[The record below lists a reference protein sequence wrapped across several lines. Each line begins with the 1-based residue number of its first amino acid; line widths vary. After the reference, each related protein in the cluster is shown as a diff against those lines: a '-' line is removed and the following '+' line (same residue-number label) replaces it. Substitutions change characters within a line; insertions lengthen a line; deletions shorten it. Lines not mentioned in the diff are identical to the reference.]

1 MPTVKPSAP
10 IALRP
15 LVCLLAI
22 LMLAAFPHQA
32 LAQSS
37 GPDPSGLGPY
47 DGPNITID
55 VGSMRVLS
63 SHRAFDAWY
72 PASTTKLMTA
82 YVVFQAVREGR
93 VTMLSPVTI
102 SDNAAAQP
110 PSKAGLAVGQTLTV
124 ENALRVLMV
133 KSANDIAV
141 ALAESIAGSEPA
153 FIDEMNRL
161 AQALGMRRTTFTNPH
176 GLPDRG
182 QVTTAYDLALLTLA
196 LLRDYPERGDFYSMG
211 AVRLGQARWVN
222 HNLLL
227 QRYRGAFGFK
237 TGYIC
242 DSGFNLVAG
251 AQRGGRTLINVT
263 LGARSGLER
272 AAATA
277 HFLDEGFRQSGGLF
291 GDPAGIALAQ
301 FVPTGPVATEATRM
315 RPVVCQRPRVRPSVE
330 EIAGQFGMA
339 SPAFRPSTAA
349 SAFSGDAGAIVLP
362 SAGADGENDGAS
374 DVDVL
379 DLVLGPVLRE
389 PDPVR
394 LSLGG
399 ATGPAV
405 ARLGR
410 WQVPNPYVRPTG
422 FAAAAALPGQIAPAS
437 GAALVLA
444 PGPDPQ
450 PQAAPGAIAGTIGR
464 AVDRPVP
471 APVPR
476 PF

>member
-1 MPTVKPSAP
+1 MPTAKPFALT
-10 IALRP
+10 ALRSI
-15 LVCLLAI
+15 VCLIVLIAI
-22 LMLAAFPHQA
+22 LNIPRVA
-32 LAQSS
+32 LAQST
-37 GPDPSGLGPY
+37 GLGPY

-55 VGSMRVLS
+55 VDSMRVLS
-63 SHRAFDAWY
+63 SNRAFDAWY

-93 VTMLSPVTI
+93 ITMLSPVTI
-102 SDNAAAQP
+102 SENAAAQP

-141 ALAESIAGSEPA
+141 ALAESVAGSEPA

-161 AQALGMRRTTFTNPH
+161 ASALGMRRSTFTNPH

-196 LLRDYPERGDFYSMG
+196 LMRDYPEHNDFYSMG
-211 AVRLGQARWVN
+211 AVRLGQARWTN

-251 AQRGGRTLINVT
+251 ARRGGRTLINVT
-263 LGARSGLER
+263 LGARSGIER

-277 HFLDEGFRQSGGLF
+277 HVLDDGFRQSGGLF
-291 GDPAGIALAQ
+291 GDPAGVPLVE
-301 FVPTGPVATEATRM
+301 FLPTGSEATEATRM
-315 RPVVCQRPRVRPSVE
+315 RPIVCQRPRVRPSLE
-330 EIAGQFGMA
+330 EIAGQFGTA
-339 SPAFRPSTAA
+339 SPAFSASSSA
-349 SAFSGDAGAIVLP
+349 SAFSGDAGAVVLP
-362 SAGADGENDGAS
+362 SSNGGESDGAA

-379 DLVLGPVLRE
+379 DLVLGPIIRPPE
-389 PDPVR
+389 PVR

-410 WQVPNPYVRPTG
+410 WQVPNPDSRPTS
-422 FAAAAALPGQIAPAS
+422 FAAALPGQIAPA
-437 GAALVLA
+437 GGTALVLA

-450 PQAAPGAIAGTIGR
+450 VAEAAPGAIARTVGR

-471 APVPR
+471 SPVPR